1 MDLIE
6 KGKYERRCGLVEELV
21 QWIHIGNI
29 PGGES
34 NSASAVRTESASAF
48 KETGQ
53 VMKGGEEERGEQRA
67 VVAG

>member
-6 KGKYERRCGLVEELV
+6 KVKYERRCELVEKLV

-34 NSASAVRTESASAF
+34 KSASAIRPESASAF

-53 VMKGGEEERGEQRA
+53 VMKRG
-67 VVAG
+67 